1 MSFRIFEIIC
11 LAVIQTVIVNVLLLS
26 QFSFRPALHWILLGI
41 IFVSA
46 LVLLNRSKGVRCVSM
61 LLVPQFLSKRGRAAL
76 IGYIFLLTVTGPT
89 ANTMH
94 NVEVLGETLSCTQQ
108 QLKMAIRD
116 TIGVLKEPFLA
127 MKQIIEELL
136 ETVERS
142 FMKVQSTMMEMLK
155 LVKRILHSIKS
166 AYDWLRDIVS
176 ICNDKM
182 GTPSERCLQALDQTI
197 DSCKEE
203 MGNMDF
209 LCEVTQIGKTIC
221 YGAKMVDYFCELVDF
236 ISDAVVEEIE
246 QDFPNYTTNHC
257 RSTKGIRNLMHNLE
271 ELFRVKVEYDHTF
284 DFATNASK
292 TFAEVGAEIRQEIA
306 DRTLPL
312 RRTFN
317 ILGMVTSGFFL
328 CIVLRAIRYRK
339 RYLKKN
345 NFDNNFLTEDFYA
358 IENRRLELNIET
370 VFPLTRKE
378 SHRYVAL
385 TSSHLTW
392 KERFRIAKSLTL
404 LVISSVQICG
414 QLAADYS
421 LYWLLSLIKHFM
433 HEGSNHMKGS
443 SASGVSTP
451 AVEVSG
457 EGILADTLREIVHSF
472 EPIVNGTVID
482 PSQCI
487 PDASQPSFGR
497 YGQIGALLV
506 LCWCFA
512 FIEPYGLRVRQLVMA
527 RYYPARSRARAI
539 WLYTDILL
547 KRENLLKILRR
558 HVIGARDRNQ
568 RERVN
573 WLDVV
578 RAKTNR
584 YWICRRVLGQGGTV
598 RCVLCGDVLNEF
610 AADPLVRCSRTECP
624 GIYCQDCLLE
634 TGNNCSLCLD
644 VLMPEARASDEIYLD

>member
-1 MSFRIFEIIC
+1 MSWRIMEVAV

-26 QFSFRPALHWILLGI
+26 QFSFQPALYWILLGI
-41 IFVSA
+41 VFVTAVVS
-46 LVLLNRSKGVRCVSM
+46 LTRSKGARCVTM

-94 NVEVLGETLSCTQQ
+94 NVEVLGETLSCTQE
-108 QLKMAIRD
+108 QLKSAIRD
-116 TIGVLKEPFLA
+116 TLGVLKVPFLA
-127 MKQIIEELL
+127 MKQIVEELL
-136 ETVERS
+136 KTVERS
-142 FMKVQSTMMEMLK
+142 FMKVQGTMMEMLK
-155 LVKRILHSIKS
+155 LVKRILHSMKR

-176 ICNDKM
+176 ICNDKL
-182 GTPSERCLQALDQTI
+182 GTPSERCLQALDKTI
-197 DSCKEE
+197 ESCKEE

-209 LCEVTQIGKTIC
+209 LCEVTQVGKTIC

-236 ISDAVVEEIE
+236 ISDAVIEEIE
-246 QDFPNYTTNHC
+246 Q
-257 RSTKGIRNLMHNLE
+257 GIRNLMHNLE

-306 DRTLPL
+306 VRTLPL

-317 ILGMVTSGFFL
+317 VLGIVTSGFFL

-370 VFPLTRKE
+370 VLPLTRKE

-392 KERFRIAKSLTL
+392 KERFRIAKSLTFL
-404 LVISSVQICG
+404 MISSVQICG
-414 QLAADYS
+414 QLAADYA
-421 LYWLLSLIKHFM
+421 LFWLLTLIKHFM
-433 HEGSNHMKGS
+433 HEGSNHAKGPS
-443 SASGVSTP
+443 DSAVTSP
-451 AVEVSG
+451 IEVSG
-457 EGILADTLREIVHSF
+457 EGILADTLRQIVHSF
-472 EPIVNGTVID
+472 EPIVNGTAID

-512 FIEPYGLRVRQLVMA
+512 FIEPYGLRVRQLVMR
-527 RYYPARSRARAI
+527 RYYPDRARARAV
-539 WLYTDILL
+539 WLYSDILL

-558 HVIGARDRNQ
+558 HLTGAKDRKQ
-568 RERVN
+568 RERVD

-578 RAKTNR
+578 RARTNR
-584 YWICRRVLGQGGTV
+584 YWICRMVLGQGGTV
-598 RCVLCGDVLNEF
+598 LASSNHPPPKPPVCTPPVYKRPPASYLLTSSAASTSRRLREGCVVPVVPSQYGKVFHYSALTEANE
-610 AADPLVRCSRTECP
+610 
-624 GIYCQDCLLE
+624 
-634 TGNNCSLCLD
+634 
-644 VLMPEARASDEIYLD
+644 